1 MSIKGQ
7 RKLVHYGTANCFIWN
22 RCHWRWRRYW
32 ILAKKTHDK
41 LVEVTEN
48 NIILQQSQGA
58 HFSHPSSE
66 VSRMNSRL
74 ATLNEMVE
82 ALRATNPELDGALL
96 AHNTIT
102 HLEQIGEIGNSLDEH
117 GIFVEAL
124 DALEML
130 VSSISIESSVDDTDL
145 LNQNTSNL
153 ILRLLETF
161 DSHNMTADNMGLKP
175 VTAHKLGHAS
185 LSLRRYDWA
194 ETCFGIAYSSSPGNS
209 NILQALEH
217 IAIEKGDQDVRRH
230 WLEARMTVNPDDPE
244 LLRAHAHLLAKM
256 GDMEAERDV
265 RRLEAL
271 GLDTPADRSLLSGL
285 RAERVPALR
294 L

>member
-1 MSIKGQ
+1 MEPLTALFGIAVIGAGG
-7 RKLVHYGTANCFIWN
+7 GTG
-22 RCHWRWRRYW
+22 YW
-32 ILAKKTHDK
+32 LKKTHDK

-58 HFSHPSSE
+58 HFSHLNSE

-74 ATLNEMVE
+74 ATLNGMVE

-130 VSSISIESSVDDTDL
+130 VSSISIESSVDDAGL

-153 ILRLLETF
+153 ILRLL
-161 DSHNMTADNMGLKP
+161 
-175 VTAHKLGHAS
+175 VVIS
-185 LSLRRYDWA
+185 L
-194 ETCFGIAYSSSPGNS
+194 
-209 NILQALEH
+209 
-217 IAIEKGDQDVRRH
+217 
-230 WLEARMTVNPDDPE
+230 
-244 LLRAHAHLLAKM
+244 
-256 GDMEAERDV
+256 
-265 RRLEAL
+265 
-271 GLDTPADRSLLSGL
+271 
-285 RAERVPALR
+285 
-294 L
+294 